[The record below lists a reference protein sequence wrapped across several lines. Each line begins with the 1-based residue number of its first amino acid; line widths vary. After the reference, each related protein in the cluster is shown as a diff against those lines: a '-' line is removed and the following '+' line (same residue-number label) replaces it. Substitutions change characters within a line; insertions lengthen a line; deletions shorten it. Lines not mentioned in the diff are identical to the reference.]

1 LIDSTLSDI
10 WEGER
15 SVPEI
20 SDINNDGKP
29 DLFLGNYAGGLSFF
43 KFDNVSNMFNL
54 KSTKNLSVYPNPS
67 KDNVYIK
74 TNINRLNSVSVFD
87 LNQRL
92 ILFESVFSGN
102 NLSIDISKINAGY
115 YILKVSSSEG
125 DFYEKFIKN

>member
-1 LIDSTLSDI
+1 
-10 WEGER
+10 
-15 SVPEI
+15 
-20 SDINNDGKP
+20 
-29 DLFLGNYAGGLSFF
+29 
-43 KFDNVSNMFNL
+43 MFNL

-67 KDNVYIK
+67 KDNIYIK